1 MRIDKGIRKK
11 MKKKI
16 VIGISIVSVVVIILA
31 SSSNIVG
38 YQIVQATNQNII
50 NKEVNQRELMFQTIV
65 DLANNKEI
73 QQIILKSQINR
84 DGLFYLDEKFQILDN
99 PPVTKNQIKQLY
111 FIGLLFTRII
121 NKSKMQSILEQ
132 NRFNNQEMQQE
143 ITAVIEK
150 DATLDREV
158 TQLLNSECDCDNE
171 QSFSWDFPILCSIL
185 NVIMLIPL
193 ILFAF
198 GSSLG
203 ALGLWFRLIGL
214 IGNVIVNITVPII
227 YAIINVGTIFDCNW
241 WFISP

>member
-1 MRIDKGIRKK
+1 

-31 SSSNIVG
+31 SSSNVVG
-38 YQIVQATNQNII
+38 YQIFQATNQNII

-84 DGLFYLDEKFQILDN
+84 DGLFYPDEKFQTLDN

-111 FIGLLFTRII
+111 SIGLLFTRII

-132 NRFNNQEMQQE
+132 NRFNNQEVQQE
-143 ITAVIEK
+143 ITAIIEK
-150 DATLDREV
+150 DATLDRQV

-171 QSFSWDFPILCSIL
+171 QSSSWGFPILCSIL
-185 NVIMLIPL
+185 NVIMLTPL

-203 ALGLWFRLIGL
+203 SLGLWFRLIGL

>member
-1 MRIDKGIRKK
+1 

-16 VIGISIVSVVVIILA
+16 IIGISIVSVVVIILA
-31 SSSNIVG
+31 SSSNVVG

-84 DGLFYLDEKFQILDN
+84 DGLFYPDEKFQTLDN

-143 ITAVIEK
+143 IAAVIEK

-171 QSFSWDFPILCSIL
+171 QSYSWDFPILCSIL

-241 WFISP
+241 WFIST

>member
-1 MRIDKGIRKK
+1 

-31 SSSNIVG
+31 SSCNVVG

-50 NKEVNQRELMFQTIV
+50 NKEVNLRELMFQTIV

-84 DGLFYLDEKFQILDN
+84 DGLFYPDEKFQTLDN

-111 FIGLLFTRII
+111 FIGLLFSRII

-143 ITAVIEK
+143 IAAVIEK

-171 QSFSWDFPILCSIL
+171 QSYSWDFPILCSIL

-227 YAIINVGTIFDCNW
+227 YAIINAGTIFDCNW

>member
-1 MRIDKGIRKK
+1 

-16 VIGISIVSVVVIILA
+16 IIGISIVSVVVIILA
-31 SSSNIVG
+31 SSSNVVG

-84 DGLFYLDEKFQILDN
+84 DGLFYPDEKFQTLDN

-143 ITAVIEK
+143 IAAVIEK
-150 DATLDREV
+150 HATLDREV

-171 QSFSWDFPILCSIL
+171 QSYSWDFPILCSIL

-241 WFISP
+241 WFINP

>member
-1 MRIDKGIRKK
+1 

-16 VIGISIVSVVVIILA
+16 IIGISIVSVVVIILA
-31 SSSNIVG
+31 SSSNVVG

-65 DLANNKEI
+65 DFANNKEI

-84 DGLFYLDEKFQILDN
+84 DGLFYPDEKFQTLDN

-132 NRFNNQEMQQE
+132 NRLNNQEIQQK
-143 ITAVIEK
+143 INAVIGK
-150 DATLDREV
+150 DATLDREL

-171 QSFSWDFPILCSIL
+171 QSYSWDFPILCSIL

-227 YAIINVGTIFDCNW
+227 YALINVGTIFDCNW